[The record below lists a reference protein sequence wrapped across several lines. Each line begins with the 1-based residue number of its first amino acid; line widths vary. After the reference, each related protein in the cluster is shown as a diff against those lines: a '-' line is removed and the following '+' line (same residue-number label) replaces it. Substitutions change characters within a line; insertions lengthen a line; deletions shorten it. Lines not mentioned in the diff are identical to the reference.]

1 MTNSYARMRKFI
13 YLLAFGNV
21 LHFIAVVLGYFTAN
35 TINESNIFWKE
46 PSLSF
51 LFFYLVLFLF
61 DLVANGFFFSEARK
75 HVKSSNFP
83 YFVGG
88 FLFLSL
94 ISRVLISLQFA
105 NYFNLLDESFLIIYF
120 FPLSS
125 LFFGLAVLAIS
136 KEEFFQTPFIGFL
149 TFIAWLNILVSSL
162 SLTFS
167 FTETGIFMLNF
178 YIGKALVAPIVFAV
192 LYLVWGLE
200 LDKREKTED
209 LHDNSDNKL
218 PE

>member
-1 MTNSYARMRKFI
+1 MRKFI

-35 TINESNIFWKE
+35 AINESNVFWKE
-46 PSLSF
+46 PSLAF
-51 LFFYLVLFLF
+51 LFFYLVLFLI
-61 DLVANGFFFSEARK
+61 DLVTNGFFFVEAKK

-105 NYFNLLDESFLIIYF
+105 NYFNLLEEGFLIIYF

-125 LFFGLAVLAIS
+125 LFFGLAILTIS
-136 KEEFFQTPFIGFL
+136 REEFFQTPFVGFL
-149 TFIAWLNILVSSL
+149 IFIGWLNILVSSL

-167 FTETGIFMLNF
+167 FSDMGIFMLNA
-178 YIGKALVAPIVFAV
+178 YIGKALVAPLVFAV
-192 LYLVWGLE
+192 LFFIWGIEFESRDKVESLE
-200 LDKREKTED
+200 E
-209 LHDNSDNKL
+209 NSN
-218 PE
+218 EN